1 VALLSGTGGVGDS
14 SRSSATVH
22 SHRSAAGHASVR
34 ERIRSF
40 DAASLSG
47 QETRP
52 AQQSRRSAPAQP
64 RLRCLIKKWGQSRLS
79 PISLIKKWGQ
89 SRLSPISLCQHLMQ
103 FSKIAG
109 QQFGD
114 NPTESS

>member
-1 VALLSGTGGVGDS
+1 MALLSGTDGVGDS

-47 QETRP
+47 EETRP
-52 AQQSRRSAPAQP
+52 AQQSCRSAPAQP

-79 PISLIKKWGQ
+79 PISPNGRVWCMLDTLFLGKTISE
-89 SRLSPISLCQHLMQ
+89 SRDISKRCLEE
-103 FSKIAG
+103 A
-109 QQFGD
+109 
-114 NPTESS
+114 